1 MSDIDPREAKL
12 PAWAREQLAKA
23 RIGRA
28 AAEDRLNA
36 HLATITK
43 SRIWYGDYTNPIYID
58 DKDGYQTVYFSP
70 SGSGSAFDQIGVAI
84 RDGESRFRAATAL
97 PLSCSRPTSFASIYR
112 IGGGRSERY
121 RLGDR
126 RSR

>member
-23 RIGRA
+23 RIGT
-28 AAEDRLNA
+28 
-36 HLATITK
+36 TITK

-84 RDGESRFRAATAL
+84 RDGAIEIQGGNSVALELQSANFFR
-97 PLSCSRPTSFASIYR
+97 IY
-112 IGGGRSERY
+112 
-121 RLGDR
+121 LQDWR
-126 RSR
+126 RSK

>member
-84 RDGESRFRAATAL
+84 RDGAIEIQGGNSVALELQSSNFFRVYL
-97 PLSCSRPTSFASIYR
+97 Q
-112 IGGGRSERY
+112 
-121 RLGDR
+121 DWR
-126 RSR
+126 RSK